1 MNDLTILHLSD
12 LHFSKNGAKP
22 YKMFDALLQD
32 IKNEL
37 CYAEHIVIV
46 VTGDL
51 IDKADYKCK
60 PLVLKFFDELKNVID
75 GLPGELAAIFFVPGN
90 HDKERTFA
98 MGILGEADAEY
109 DDKYHKKFIK
119 YFKEADA
126 EYLKLVNEILA
137 KFSMPPRKETYS
149 VEELKIEENY
159 YSFILMDTA
168 WGAKGDKDK
177 RNLKVGKFQIE
188 ELQDQYKKKHEKRK
202 EKDAITFALSHHPL
216 NWLDGSEEDL
226 VRNFLIGQRG
236 VDADIMICG
245 HTHTRDIINWSNN
258 RCALTTLSTGIGW
271 PDSFESDHSEVHSY
285 AIYVFHLELNT
296 LDVYVRSTNDGGV
309 FMPDYRIY
317 TREENRKNNK
327 IVLPIKSTQMI
338 SYIALSSTAGRS
350 PKVCFLSNAF
360 LQDIQKFV
368 FAMGCFRQFATENM
382 LSHVQTLSQE
392 LMQYE
397 NSNNLSEKAELE
409 AVFNQFFFDFLQTM
423 CDLLAVEILG
433 AIEAGETKEQQ
444 EFKIRFHFRYCS
456 NYEKRNE
463 LKDEE
468 LIYSK
473 LCLTYWPNT
482 DSQKIRKLS
491 DRHWGELIE
500 AAYKAKQPLIF
511 SANPEYCTTSTEWK
525 DFITIIPDLPENDF
539 YILRQHVEEGR
550 PFLTFGA
557 SIYVREYKNILYCL
571 DYYRFDKILSTLLQ
585 RYISRI
591 PISMEKFILF
601 AKNKLNEQEAH

>member
-12 LHFSKNGAKP
+12 LHFSNSGAKP

-51 IDKADYKCK
+51 VDRADYKCK
-60 PLVLKFFDELKNVID
+60 PLVLKFFDELRDII
-75 GLPGELAAIFFVPGN
+75 GELRGELAALFFAPGN
-90 HDKERTFA
+90 HDKERTYA
-98 MGILGEADAEY
+98 MGILGEADTEY
-109 DDKYHKKFIK
+109 DEKYHEKFK
-119 YFKEADA
+119 RYFKEANVKHL
-126 EYLKLVNEILA
+126 ELINEILD
-137 KFSMPPRKETYS
+137 KFSMTRREETYS
-149 VEELKIEENY
+149 VEELKIDENY

-168 WGAKGDKDK
+168 WCAKGDKDK

-188 ELQDQYKKKHEKRK
+188 ELQEQFRKKHENRNQ
-202 EKDAITFALSHHPL
+202 KDAITFALSHHPL
-216 NWLDGSEEDL
+216 NWLAGSEEDL
-226 VRNFLIGQRG
+226 VRNFLIGQKG

-317 TREENRKNNK
+317 TSEENRKNDK

-338 SYIALSSTAGRS
+338 SYITLSSTAGRS

-360 LQDIQKFV
+360 MEDIRKFV
-368 FAMGCFRQFATENM
+368 FAMGCFRQFATENT
-382 LSHVQTLSQE
+382 LNHVQSLAKE
-392 LMQYE
+392 LKLY
-397 NSNNLSEKAELE
+397 NGNISLDEKDKIEE
-409 AVFNQFFFDFLQTM
+409 IFNQYFFDFLQTI

-433 AIEAGETKEQQ
+433 ANNIKENNDEQDI
-444 EFKIRFHFRYCS
+444 KIRFHFRYCS
-456 NYEKRNE
+456 NYEKKNE
-463 LKDEE
+463 LNDQE

-473 LCLTYWPNT
+473 LCLTYWPNI
-482 DSQKIRKLS
+482 DSQKIKKLS
-491 DRHWGELIE
+491 DRYWGELIE
-500 AAYKAKQPLIF
+500 AAYKSKNPLIC
-511 SANPEYCTTSTEWK
+511 SANPGYCTVSTKWE

-539 YILRQHVEEGR
+539 YVLRQHIEEGR

-557 SIYVREYKNILYCL
+557 SIKAKEYKSILYCL
-571 DYYRFDKILSTLLQ
+571 DYYRFDRILSTLLQ

-591 PISMEKFILF
+591 PISMEKFVLF
-601 AKNKLNEQEAH
+601 AKNKLNDQEAQ